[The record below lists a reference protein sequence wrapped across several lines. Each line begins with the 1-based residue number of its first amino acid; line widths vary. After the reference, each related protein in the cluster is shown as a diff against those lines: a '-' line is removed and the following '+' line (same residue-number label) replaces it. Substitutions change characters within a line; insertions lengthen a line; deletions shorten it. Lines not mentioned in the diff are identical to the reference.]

1 MAVRGPEETRSMKGN
16 RAVLTVAVIVLVAV
30 VGWALFRRGTPGERI
45 DLIEQF
51 PGADKR
57 GASGKIAEVI
67 DVELAGEKKRAIYV
81 PPNSS
86 NSSRFIWKLRVPD
99 DAWLRVAVGMKPEAW
114 DKEGDGVL
122 FRFGV
127 SDGRT
132 YDPLFTQHVNVFGRQ
147 ADRRWIPVMV
157 DLAPYAGEEVEL
169 IFNTNA
175 SEPGKPDDARND
187 FALWGAPEVIV
198 R

>member
-1 MAVRGPEETRSMKGN
+1 MKGN
-16 RAVLTVAVIVLVAV
+16 RAVLTAVVIVLVLV
-30 VGWALFRRGTPGERI
+30 VGFWLFRRGGTGERI
-45 DLIEQF
+45 DLVEQF
-51 PGADKR
+51 ANAEKR
-57 GASGKIAEVI
+57 PAAANFELIEV
-67 DVELAGEKKRAIYV
+67 DLNGEKKRAITIQ
-81 PPNSS
+81 PAPG
-86 NSSRFIWKLRVPD
+86 NSSRLIWKVRVPD
-99 DAWLRVAVGMKPEAW
+99 DAWLRVAVGMRPDSW

-132 YDPLFTQHVNVFGRQ
+132 YDPLFSQHVNAFGRE

-157 DLAPYAGEEVEL
+157 DLSAYAGEEVQL

-187 FALWGAPEVIV
+187 LAVWGAPEVIV